1 MRKGSDLI
9 VLFEC
14 DNTTQKNN
22 KKINRRHCTVRR
34 KEEDKGK
41 SIVLEDWNVI
51 IDSKRE
57 ENVKN
62 VFKRTK

>member
-62 VFKRTK
+62 VF